1 MSKQRSRTK
10 RRRIRFLSFFFVI
23 LLLAVSVYMLSTVLR
38 VLLPGF
44 RGEEDLASVRVEVLN
59 GCAIPKLATNV
70 SWELRKLGF
79 DVVRVGDAHQS
90 DFKETMVIE
99 RRAQDRSNA
108 IKLATRI
115 GCAKIMKEIDSTLY
129 LEVTLILGTDYRK
142 YFPELELESE

>member
-1 MSKQRSRTK
+1 MSRRRDRTK

-23 LLLAVSVYMLSTVLR
+23 LLLAVSVYMLSTFLR

-44 RGEEDLASVRVEVLN
+44 RSDEDLASVRVEVLN
-59 GCAIPKLATNV
+59 GCGVPKLATKV

-90 DFKETMVIE
+90 DFKETMVVE
-99 RRAQDRSNA
+99 RRAEDRSNA

-115 GCAKIMKEIDSTLY
+115 GCARLMKEIDPTLY
-129 LEVTLILGTDYRK
+129 LEVTLILGTDYHR
-142 YFPELELESE
+142 YFPQIELESE